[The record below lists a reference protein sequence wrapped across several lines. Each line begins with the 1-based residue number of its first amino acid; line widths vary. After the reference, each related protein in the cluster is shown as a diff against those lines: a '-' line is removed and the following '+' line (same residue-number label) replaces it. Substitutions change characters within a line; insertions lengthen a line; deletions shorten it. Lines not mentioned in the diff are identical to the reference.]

1 MVTIARLKHF
11 DEVEGCEKLP
21 IGYKLWG
28 TESDIEAYG
37 QMGYVENKEWV
48 VKLTAKET
56 DPLARYK
63 NDEDPV
69 YLDSA
74 LEVFL
79 NFDPENI
86 YYINLEVNANGAL
99 LCHYGKRKDRAPI
112 ETEEKIGVIVNK
124 GIEEWS
130 VILRIPYLV
139 IAKCFENVKL
149 QKGSDMS
156 FNLYK
161 ICEMED
167 NRHFI
172 SHTFIPTETP
182 DFHMPQYFAH
192 AKLG

>member
-28 TESDIEAYG
+28 TQSDIEAYG
-37 QMGYVENKEWV
+37 QMGYVENTEWV
-48 VKLTAKET
+48 VKLTAREAN
-56 DPLARYK
+56 PLAKYTH
-63 NDEDPV
+63 DEDPV

-79 NFDPENI
+79 NFDAENI

-99 LCHYGKRKDRAPI
+99 LCHYGKRKDRATI
-112 ETEEKIGVIVNK
+112 EMEEKIGVSVNK
-124 GIEEWS
+124 GKEEWS
-130 VILRIPYLV
+130 VILRIPYSV

-192 AKLG
+192 AELG